1 MTNLE
6 IHKKIDDNNRI
17 IQNLFNPNS
26 FVLNNTIK
34 DLLKENEELQKQ
46 CNHEFEDGYCVYCY
60 IEEPSCK
67 GCAIEE
73 KKND

>member
-6 IHKKIDDNNRI
+6 IHEKIEANNRI
-17 IQNLFNPNS
+17 IQSLLDPSS

-34 DLLKENEELQKQ
+34 DLLKKNEELQEQ
-46 CNHEFEDGYCVYCY
+46 CEHHFVDGFCEYCY
-60 IEEPSCK
+60 IQEP
-67 GCAIEE
+67 